1 MFRTFH
7 PPRRVAEMGGDSPQ
21 GHKQPAPLRQ
31 LVIAGGRLLTLRAPP
46 AHAAMRLQA
55 NFDRP
60 RLALMT
66 LQPNLL
72 INKPGKVLH
81 PVQNRLN
88 LELNSWSPRSI
99 VCVLDNRRL
108 IEPLEISY
116 FVFYRPTKPSAAELW
131 EKCEIPPLLRAFQAQ
146 WESPLFG
153 LFHGAAFSI
162 AHLPTNCAIETEFKS

>member
-1 MFRTFH
+1 
-7 PPRRVAEMGGDSPQ
+7 
-21 GHKQPAPLRQ
+21 
-31 LVIAGGRLLTLRAPP
+31 
-46 AHAAMRLQA
+46 MRLQA
-55 NFDRP
+55 DFDRP

-99 VCVLDNRRL
+99 VCFLDNRRL

-116 FVFYRPTKPSAAELW
+116 FVFEPT
-131 EKCEIPPLLRAFQAQ
+131 
-146 WESPLFG
+146 
-153 LFHGAAFSI
+153 
-162 AHLPTNCAIETEFKS
+162 

>member
-1 MFRTFH
+1 MLRAFH
-7 PPRRVAEMGGDSPQ
+7 PPGRVPELGGDSPQ

-31 LVIAGGRLLTLRAPP
+31 SVIAGGRPLTLRAPP
-46 AHAAMRLQA
+46 APAAMRLQA
-55 NFDRP
+55 YFDRT

-72 INKPGKVLH
+72 IHKPGKVLH

-99 VCVLDNRRL
+99 VCFLDNRRL

-116 FVFYRPTKPSAAELW
+116 FVFACLPKRRRRSCGKSAKSRRFCGISKRSGKVRSLD
-131 EKCEIPPLLRAFQAQ
+131 
-146 WESPLFG
+146 
-153 LFHGAAFSI
+153 FS
-162 AHLPTNCAIETEFKS
+162 T